1 MSKYSFDISR
11 EEKVLYPHDQITKGD
26 IIDYYRR
33 VSEYML
39 PLIKDRPLTMHRYPD
54 GIDGKDFFQKTVPDY
69 FPDWIE
75 RISVGKNEKY
85 TQLVARRQDDL
96 AYLANQACLTVHM
109 WLSRQD
115 KPATPDRMIFDIDPP
130 GEHFA
135 PVRKASRIIL
145 DFCHKHDLPV
155 FCMLTGS
162 RGVHLVIPLRRDSDF
177 DTVRATARDF
187 ADKLAQQYPDQLTTE
202 QRKDKRK
209 DRVYL
214 DVSRNAYGQTTVAP
228 YTLRAKPHA
237 PVVTPIDPEELTQQ
251 GMHSRRYTVSNI
263 FRRLAQRSDP
273 WRNISRSAISLNS
286 VRKAME

>member
-1 MSKYSFDISR
+1 MSEFSFEVSR
-11 EEKVLYPHDQITKGD
+11 EDKVLYPHDQITKGD

-54 GIDGKDFFQKTVPDY
+54 GIDSEDFFQKTVPDY

-75 RISVGKNEKY
+75 RTSVGKNEKY
-85 TQLVARRQDDL
+85 TQVVAQREDDL

-115 KPATPDRMIFDIDPP
+115 KPASPDRMVFDIDPP
-130 GEHFA
+130 GDHFS

-145 DFCHKHDLPV
+145 DHCRRHNLPV
-155 FCMLTGS
+155 YCMLTGS
-162 RGVHLVIPLRRDSDF
+162 RGVHLVIPLKRDSDF
-177 DTVRATARDF
+177 DTVRNVASDF
-187 ADKLAQQYPDQLTTE
+187 ADKLAEQHPDQLTTE
-202 QRKDKRK
+202 QRKNKRGG
-209 DRVYL
+209 RVYL

-237 PVVTPIDPEELTQQ
+237 PVATPIDPDELTQQ
-251 GMHSRRYTVSNI
+251 GMHSQRYTISNL
-263 FRRLAQRSDP
+263 FRRLSQRSDP
-273 WRNISRSAISLNS
+273 WRRMYQSAVSITT
-286 VRKAME
+286 VQKAME